1 VLLADLTARDALR
14 NVDQHLGSVG
24 LFNAA
29 PAQLGEVD
37 VELAQLLAD
46 VTAASIGGPHRYQ
59 QDIGIAVG
67 AQQRLADAAVLEQA
81 KGRLSVQLAAQ
92 PDRALATCTGTSLT
106 SGLTQH
112 EAAEQVAVGGLR
124 LQRTAAGTIPQ
135 G

>member
-29 PAQLGEVD
+29 PAQLDEVD
-37 VELAQLLAD
+37 VELALLLAD

-67 AQQRLADAAVLEQA
+67 AQQRF
-81 KGRLSVQLAAQ
+81 G
-92 PDRALATCTGTSLT
+92 
-106 SGLTQH
+106 
-112 EAAEQVAVGGLR
+112 
-124 LQRTAAGTIPQ
+124 
-135 G
+135 